1 MIVSILSVVG
11 LGPGRHDQMTEE
23 ARSVLEGADLIVGYR
38 LYVDLIRDLFPEKN
52 FYTTGMRGERER
64 AVYAVDSALKGI
76 RTAVVCSG
84 DAQVYGMAP
93 LVFEIAQLRGL
104 DPGEI
109 LIVPGITAALSC
121 GAILGAPLSCDFA
134 VISLSDLLMPWET
147 IAKKL
152 DGAAR
157 GDLPIVL
164 YNPGSRKRRDH
175 LRQACEIV
183 RRYRQAETVCAVVR
197 EAGRAG
203 QSVRLLTLEEL
214 ALEKAD
220 MLSTVFI
227 GNEESRVMGNRMITP
242 RGYEKKYDLT
252 EARLN
257 SRIPVKNPAA
267 AGKWS
272 PDPATCSGEEDSGK
286 PELLIFGGTIEGRRL
301 AEAARGSGYGTT
313 LSVVSDYGR
322 EAVSLSDSDSPA
334 EEIRILT
341 GVMPEEQIRKML
353 SSGRFRCVIDA
364 THPYAV
370 HISGSI
376 ERAAEAAGVR
386 RLKIKRR
393 TGIESDREAAA
404 EEKNGHLLSFPDMK
418 SVIDFL
424 NEEEHEGTVFFTT
437 GSKAAGEYARLRNL
451 RERAFI
457 RILPSEEALSK
468 VKSAG
473 FLSSHIFCMQGPFSE
488 EMNLAFFRDTGAE
501 WLVTKSSGKEGGFD
515 SKLSA
520 AGKLG
525 MRVLLIR
532 PPVYETDAEGLRCEE
547 VLRLIREGKL

>member
-1 MIVSILSVVG
+1 MSILSVVG
-11 LGPGRHDQMTEE
+11 IGPGRHDQMTAE
-23 ARSVLEGADLIVGYR
+23 ARSVLEEADLIAGYQ
-38 LYVDLIRDLFPEKN
+38 LYVDLIRDLFPEKT
-52 FYTTGMRGERER
+52 FYTTGMKGERER
-64 AVYAVDSALKGI
+64 VAYAVDCAMKGI

-93 LVFEIAQLRGL
+93 LVFEMARLRGL

-121 GAILGAPLSCDFA
+121 GAVLGAPLSCDFA
-134 VISLSDLLMPWET
+134 VISLSDLMTPWER

-164 YNPGSRKRRDH
+164 YNPGSGKRRNH
-175 LRQACEIV
+175 LLQACRIV
-183 RRYRQAETVCAVVR
+183 GRYRREDTVCAVVR
-197 EAGRAG
+197 NAGRAG
-203 QSVRLLTLEEL
+203 QSYRLLTLKEL
-214 ALEKAD
+214 ESKEVD

-227 GNEESRVMGNRMITP
+227 GNEESRVVGNRMVTP

-252 EARLN
+252 EARLT
-257 SRIPVKNPAA
+257 SPGSEEEPAA
-267 AGKWS
+267 AGKRS
-272 PDPATCSGEEDSGK
+272 SDPVPYPGEGASEK
-286 PELLIFGGTIEGRRL
+286 RALLIFGGTIEGRRL
-301 AEAARGSGYGTT
+301 AEAARDSGYETT

-322 EAVSLSDSDSPA
+322 ETASLSDSVFPGTG
-334 EEIRILT
+334 IRILT
-341 GVMPEEQIRKML
+341 GVMPEEQIRKTL

-376 ERAAEAAGVR
+376 DRAAEAAGIR
-386 RLKIKRR
+386 KLRIARR
-393 TGIESDREAAA
+393 TGIDSDSETAV
-404 EEKNGHLLSFPDMK
+404 EKQKGHLLSFADMK
-418 SVIDFL
+418 RVIDFL

-451 RERAFI
+451 SERAFI

-473 FLSSHIFCMQGPFSE
+473 FPSSHIFCMQGPFSE

-501 WLVTKSSGKEGGFD
+501 WLVTKASGKEGGFD

-520 AGKLG
+520 ARKLG
-525 MRVLLIR
+525 MKVLIIR
-532 PPVYETDAEGLRCEE
+532 PPVYEKEASGKSFED
-547 VLRLIREGKL
+547 VLELIRGGRL